1 MLWEDAIS
9 TIAWIILLI
18 LLIPALGLLAWVILA
33 ASFVR
38 VPSGSLGLLIVRG
51 RATDTTLPPGLHFAF
66 ALRRRMVVTYPAVEM
81 TYRAGGGAEAAD
93 QTGLDS
99 TGPAVSLF
107 LGDRTSVTLSYTVR
121 FRLLPDQL
129 RLVHERYGPGGIF
142 GMVRDRSTQVIISA
156 LGGTETT
163 VDDLFGPSRDACQ
176 QTIGSELTEVLKAD
190 GVEVSTFLLGTSELG
205 RTGEVIQA
213 ISRARHELE
222 QERVDA
228 ATRLAR
234 AANDLELEDSKAT
247 TGEAAW
253 RYRETDLWREL
264 IHRRESLNIALQ
276 SMARGPVPGPSATTP
291 PVPGPP
297 EQQR

>member
-1 MLWEDAIS
+1 VS

-18 LLIPALGLLAWVILA
+18 LLIPAIGLLLWVILA

-38 VPSGSLGLLIVRG
+38 VPTGNLGLLIVHG
-51 RATDTTLPPGLHFAF
+51 RATETTLPPGLHFVF
-66 ALRRRMVVTYPAVEM
+66 ALRRRMVVMYPAVEM
-81 TYRAGGGAEAAD
+81 TYRARGGAEAAD
-93 QTGLDS
+93 QTALEN

-129 RLVHERYGPGGIF
+129 RFVHERYGPGGIF
-142 GMVRDRSTQVIISA
+142 GMVRDRSTQVVSST
-156 LGGTETT
+156 LGRTEIT
-163 VDDLFGPSRDACQ
+163 VDDLFGPSRDASQ
-176 QTIGSELTEVLKAD
+176 QAISSELAEVLDAD
-190 GVEVSTFLLGTSELG
+190 GLELSRFLFGTSELG

-264 IHRRESLNIALQ
+264 IARRETLNIGLQ
-276 SMARGPVPGPSATTP
+276 SMARGPVPGTSSTTP
-291 PVPGPP
+291 PVPGQT

>member
-1 MLWEDAIS
+1 MS

-18 LLIPALGLLAWVILA
+18 LLIPALALLGWVILS
-33 ASFVR
+33 ASFIR
-38 VPSGSLGLLIVRG
+38 IPTGRLGLLVVRG
-51 RATDTTLPPGLHFAF
+51 RATDTTLPPGMHFIF

-81 TYRAGGGAEAAD
+81 TYRAGGAPEAAD
-93 QTGLDS
+93 QSGLDF
-99 TGPAVSLF
+99 TGPPVSLF
-107 LGDRTSVTLSYTVR
+107 LGDRASAIVSFTVR
-121 FRLLPDQL
+121 FRLVPDQL

-142 GMVRDRSTQVIISA
+142 GIVRDRTTQALTSA
-156 LGGTETT
+156 LGRKEIT
-163 VDDLFGPSRDACQ
+163 VDDLFGGSRDACQ
-176 QTIGSELTEVLKAD
+176 QSIGTEIADVLQAD
-190 GVEVSTFLLGTSELG
+190 GVEVTTFLLGAVELG

-234 AANDLELEDSKAT
+234 AANDVELEDSKAT

-264 IHRRESLNIALQ
+264 IQRRETLNIALQ
-276 SMARGPVPGPSATTP
+276 SMARGPVPPAN
-291 PVPGPP
+291 PGPNAPGIANP

>member
-1 MLWEDAIS
+1 VS

-18 LLIPALGLLAWVILA
+18 LLIPAIGLLLWVILA

-38 VPSGSLGLLIVRG
+38 VPTGNLGLLIVHG
-51 RATDTTLPPGLHFAF
+51 RATETTLPPGLHFVF
-66 ALRRRMVVTYPAVEM
+66 ALRRRMVVMYPAVEM
-81 TYRAGGGAEAAD
+81 TYRARGGAEAAD
-93 QTGLDS
+93 QTALEN

-129 RLVHERYGPGGIF
+129 RFVHERYGPGGIF
-142 GMVRDRSTQVIISA
+142 GMVRDRSTQVVSSA
-156 LGGTETT
+156 LGRTEIT
-163 VDDLFGPSRDACQ
+163 VDDLFGPSRDASQ
-176 QTIGSELTEVLKAD
+176 QAISSELAEVLNAD
-190 GVEVSTFLLGTSELG
+190 GLELSRFLFGTSELG

-264 IHRRESLNIALQ
+264 IARRETLNIGLQ
-276 SMARGPVPGPSATTP
+276 SMARGPVPGTSATTP
-291 PVPGPP
+291 PLPGQT

>member
-1 MLWEDAIS
+1 MS

-18 LLIPALGLLAWVILA
+18 LLIPAIGLLLWVILA

-38 VPSGSLGLLIVRG
+38 VPTGNLGLLIVHG
-51 RATDTTLPPGLHFAF
+51 RATDTTLPPGLHFVF
-66 ALRRRMVVTYPAVEM
+66 ALRRRMVVMYPAVEM
-81 TYRAGGGAEAAD
+81 TYRAGGGEEAAD
-93 QTGLDS
+93 QAGLDS
-99 TGPAVSLF
+99 AGPAVSLF

-156 LGGTETT
+156 LGRTEIA
-163 VDDLFGPSRDACQ
+163 VDDLFGPSRDVSQ
-176 QTIGSELTEVLKAD
+176 QAISSELAEVLKAD
-190 GVEVSTFLLGTSELG
+190 GLELSTFLLGTSELG

-264 IHRRESLNIALQ
+264 IARRETLNIGLQ
-276 SMARGPVPGPSATTP
+276 SMARGPVPGTSSTTP
-291 PVPGPP
+291 PLPGQT